1 MLTTEET
8 TFSICLQLEQ
18 IYLLT
23 AGAVAAV
30 TTAAGTEILTDDLQI
45 IVLLNHPAY
54 PNFIKK
60 LDLIIAKIGMP
71 FIYLT
76 LEWVETSVT

>member
-1 MLTTEET
+1 MLTAVGRDD
-8 TFSICLQLEQ
+8 LLDLPRVQLEQ

-45 IVLLNHPAY
+45 VVLLNHP
-54 PNFIKK
+54 
-60 LDLIIAKIGMP
+60 
-71 FIYLT
+71 T
-76 LEWVETSVT
+76 